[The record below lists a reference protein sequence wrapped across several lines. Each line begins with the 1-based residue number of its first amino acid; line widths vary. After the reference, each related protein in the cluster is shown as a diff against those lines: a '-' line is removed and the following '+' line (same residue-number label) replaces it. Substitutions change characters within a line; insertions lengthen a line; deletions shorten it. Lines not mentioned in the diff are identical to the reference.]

1 MSYSS
6 EGLNRIKSYEKVHLK
21 GEDDDLSPDE
31 KIQILKRKDR
41 NKWYLLLF
49 NIFAILFFGYSFY
62 FDITN
67 LNDTVF
73 IILIV
78 VFTVNVGLI
87 FLQKKQISEL
97 IDFYRL
103 T

>member
-6 EGLNRIKSYEKVHLK
+6 EELNRIRSFEKIHLK
-21 GEDDDLSPDE
+21 GEDDGLSPEE
-31 KIQILKRKDR
+31 KIEKLLKKDR
-41 NKWYLLLF
+41 NKWYMLLF
-49 NIFAILFFGYSFY
+49 NILAILFFGYSFY
-62 FDITN
+62 FEITN
-67 LNDTVF
+67 LSDTVF

-97 IDFYRL
+97 IDFYR
-103 T
+103 TI